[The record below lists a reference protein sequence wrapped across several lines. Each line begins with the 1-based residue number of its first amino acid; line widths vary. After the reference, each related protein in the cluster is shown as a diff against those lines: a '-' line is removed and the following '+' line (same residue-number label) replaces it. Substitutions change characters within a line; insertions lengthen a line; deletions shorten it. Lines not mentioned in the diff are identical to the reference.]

1 MCVGA
6 IMAKC
11 TLGQH
16 KGGFKHFGRFLFLL
30 ADFVNLISFQLRKIQ
45 IINVYMKVGFDDGC
59 GLTHIN
65 VVKCTLL
72 MEAKGVTGHLSFMHS
87 LSGV

>member
-1 MCVGA
+1 MWVCA

-30 ADFVNLISFQLRKIQ
+30 ADFVNLIAFQLRKIQ
-45 IINVYMKVGFDDGC
+45 IINVYMKVRLDDGC

-72 MEAKGVTGHLSFMHS
+72 MEAKGVTGHLTFIHS

>member
-16 KGGFKHFGRFLFLL
+16 KGFKHFGRFLFLL

-45 IINVYMKVGFDDGC
+45 IVNVYMKVGFDDGC

-72 MEAKGVTGHLSFMHS
+72 MEAKGVTGHLSFIHS